1 MKKKIF
7 SILAIFLTLAMF
19 VGCTPNTTSYMD
31 ATNKVNSWSG
41 STITGK
47 FDYDFEVKDP
57 ESKETVSMK
66 FPISF
71 EGKQEGMDKAEV
83 TMKMDLKTL
92 KASMTEKGMSEDE
105 KKEINALP
113 DNMDFKVF
121 VNNDKMYIQKDIF
134 AFANPDSVKDIKEDY
149 LAISTADASGGL
161 SAKAISYLN
170 SEEFKADIM
179 KLVDTALGDFKPT
192 VDYKVDGNT
201 YTFNATSDEIIDNVI
216 NGSSEIVKN
225 WDKVSDSVVAIAKK
239 LEPTMTDEDIK
250 NLKDL
255 KNEYDEAKIKESAK
269 EFKDMLKGSSI
280 SEKSTFEDDKYTSEV
295 KLNVNFNNFMSI
307 KLTGSATQVK
317 DESVKVNFPTSAKEI
332 TMEEYLQMMM
342 PPMDNI
348 VTVRV
353 NGEDITFDDPEALP
367 KIIND
372 RTMLGARTF
381 YEKIGAKVEWNGKA
395 RTVTVTKDNDK
406 VVLTID
412 SDKALVNGKAAKL
425 DSPAVII
432 NDRTYIP
439 VRFVSEAF
447 GYKVKYTEDEVMP
460 TVDIYNITDEELSA
474 KIAEIEK
481 EDNYRMV
488 ASMLSDMKSEE
499 VEKQIKEYWEGE
511 EQTKLLEA
519 KKELESNKELL
530 EKYQKE
536 AQAEEEKIM
545 PVEEKAEVKEEK
557 TEKAEDPAAKVED
570 AAKKVIETLFAVV
583 R

>member
-47 FDYDFEVKDP
+47 FDYNIEIKDP
-57 ESKETVSMK
+57 ESKKTMNMS

-71 EGKQEGMDKAEV
+71 EGKQEGREKAEV
-83 TMKMDLKTL
+83 SMNMDFKTL
-92 KASMTEKGMSEDE
+92 KTSMKEEMSEED
-105 KKEINALP
+105 KKEMEALP

-121 VNNDKMYIQKDIF
+121 VNNDKLYIQKDVF
-134 AFANPDSVKDIKEDY
+134 AYTNPESVKDIKEDY
-149 LAISTADASGGL
+149 LAISTADANGGL
-161 SAKAISYLN
+161 NAKAITYLN
-170 SEEFKADIM
+170 SEEFKADLM
-179 KLVDTALGDFKPT
+179 KLMETALGDFKPT

-225 WDKVSDSVVAIAKK
+225 WDKVTDSVVAIAKK
-239 LEPTMTDEDIK
+239 IEPTMTDEDIK
-250 NLKDL
+250 DLKNL

-269 EFKDMLKGSSI
+269 ELKDMLKGSSI
-280 SEKSTFEDDKYTSEV
+280 SEKSVFDDDKYTSEIKLNINFNDFMSV
-295 KLNVNFNNFMSI
+295 KLS
-307 KLTGSATQVK
+307 GGATQVK

-342 PPMDNI
+342 PPMDKI

-353 NGEDITFDDPEALP
+353 NGEDITFDNPEALP

-381 YEKIGAKVEWNGKA
+381 YEKIGAKVEWNDKA
-395 RTVTVTKDNDK
+395 RTVTVTKGDDK
-406 VVLTID
+406 VILTID
-412 SDKALVNGKAAKL
+412 SDKALVNGKEAKL

-447 GYKVKYTEDEVMP
+447 GYKVKYTEDEIMP
-460 TVDIYNITDEELSA
+460 IVDIYNITDEELDA
-474 KIAEIEK
+474 KIAEAEK
-481 EDNYRMV
+481 EENYTMV

-499 VEKQIKEYWEGE
+499 VEKQIKEFWEGE
-511 EQTKLLEA
+511 EQAKLLEV

-536 AQAEEEKIM
+536 AQSEEEKIM
-545 PVEEKAEVKEEK
+545 PVEEKAEEKEET
-557 TEKAEDPAAKVED
+557 TEKAEDAAEKVED
-570 AAKKVIETLFAVV
+570 AAKKVTETLFAVV